1 MPRNLAREIAAF
13 QARVRSAPAADRD
26 DRVKLVGTTQRR
38 HRRCAALEETP
49 PDDLELPDVCPDC
62 GFQPEVSDTYLADA
76 EEFLKARKRLLCGEL
91 ETWTT
96 TAEKRDDGTLEAVT
110 RCPDC
115 DAVVRRVKAP
125 DDATYVLP
133 Q

>member
-1 MPRNLAREIAAF
+1 LA
-13 QARVRSAPAADRD
+13 
-26 DRVKLVGTTQRR
+26 GTTQRC
-38 HRRCAALEETP
+38 RRGAIDEMS
-49 PDDLELPDVCPDC
+49 PDDLPDSCPDC
-62 GFQPEVSDTYLADA
+62 GFKPEVSQYFSADT
-76 EEFLKARKRLLCGEL
+76 EESLEERKRLLRGEL

-96 TAEKRDDGTLEAVT
+96 MAEKRDDGTPEAVT

-115 DAVVRRVKAP
+115 DAVVRRIEAP